1 MWRDRLSSSIELLQ
15 FQPVT
20 AARRQMALAEI
31 CHDIESLCVSKNVC
45 KIMRPFFTW
54 PRERLRSIVMSMSV
68 CPRGYLRNHT
78 RDLYRILCM
87 LPMPMSV
94 ARSSSGT
101 LMIGRIGG
109 DGSAQRGRSIIYDC
123 LVSIWYHLCV
133 DPHPSPMAT
142 PRRLS
147 LS

>member
-1 MWRDRLSSSIELLQ
+1 VWRDRLSSSIELLQ

-78 RDLYRILCM
+78 RDLYRIFVHVAYAYVRG
-87 LPMPMSV
+87 SV
-94 ARSSSGT
+94 LLRHVDD
-101 LMIGRIGG
+101 RPH
-109 DGSAQRGRSIIYDC
+109 RG
-123 LVSIWYHLCV
+123 
-133 DPHPSPMAT
+133 
-142 PRRLS
+142 
-147 LS
+147 